1 MVSIQNITYCVNLNC
16 ELDLDFIARNS
27 INVEYNKN
35 RFNALVMRLR
45 KKPRST
51 CLIFRNGKLVL
62 TGCKSVLQCLDDS
75 RKIARI
81 IQKLGYDVKI
91 SNGRVENMVGS
102 FDCGIDLDLT
112 SLASKIGSKASF
124 EPELFPGLIYTFHN
138 KCKATLF
145 RSGKINITGAKCE
158 EVLNDAFDNIF
169 TYLFYLEPNTNCN

>member
-1 MVSIQNITYCVNLNC
+1 MASIQNITYCVNLNC
-16 ELDLDFIARNS
+16 ALDLDFIARNS

-35 RFNALVMRLR
+35 RFSALVMRLR

-62 TGCKSVLQCLDDS
+62 TGCKSVLQCRDDS

-91 SNGRVENMVGS
+91 SNGKIENMVGS
-102 FDCGIDLDLT
+102 FDCGIKLDLT
-112 SLASKIGSKASF
+112 SLATKTGSKASF
-124 EPELFPGLIYTFHN
+124 EPELFPGLIYTLHN

-158 EVLNDAFDNIF
+158 EELNDAFDNIF
-169 TYLFYLEPNTNCN
+169 TYLFYFI

>member
-1 MVSIQNITYCVNLNC
+1 
-16 ELDLDFIARNS
+16 
-27 INVEYNKN
+27 
-35 RFNALVMRLR
+35 MRLR

-62 TGCKSVLQCLDDS
+62 TGCKSVLQCRVDS

-91 SNGRVENMVGS
+91 SNGKIENMVGS
-102 FDCGIDLDLT
+102 FDYGIDLNLT
-112 SLASKIGSKASF
+112 SLALKIGSKVSF
-124 EPELFPGLIYTFHN
+124 EPELFPGLIYTVFN

-145 RSGKINITGAKCE
+145 RSGKINITGAKCVE
-158 EVLNDAFDNIF
+158 ELNDAFDNIF